1 LKPERQNGDALHE
14 AVRLQ
19 KCDAV
24 FGACRSVKELGI
36 LSSSQPS
43 LVMDLPLSQKIKR
56 TTFASI
62 RVTDLGN

>member
-1 LKPERQNGDALHE
+1 MGAKNGDALHE
-14 AVRLQ
+14 AVRQQ

-24 FGACRSVKELGI
+24 FGARRSVWEF